1 MVAGTVTMDFF
12 LANKEA
18 RRDGWAG
25 GLRGDEAGG
34 GEVGVEGEWRGGV
47 GKGSVQFLCS
57 SFIFSFLEVTSMGR
71 KVVR

>member
-12 LANKEA
+12 LASKEA

-25 GLRGDEAGG
+25 GLRGDERG
-34 GEVGVEGEWRGGV
+34 RGGV
-47 GKGSVQFLCS
+47 GAEGERRVGAGEGSVQFLRS
-57 SFIFSFLEVTSMGR
+57 SLVFLDVTSVGR